1 MPGVRGGFCPQS
13 GAAQSGAA
21 QLWGDGSLPPLYPT
35 ASSWQHQPLSAPVTF
50 MYVPQLE
57 DTPAEAVKYGQRK
70 LKSENATVF
79 HSAVFKTPETMALGR
94 WAALQVHTTQA
105 QSVRCSD
112 QHTNPT
118 AILLIPG
125 QN

>member
-1 MPGVRGGFCPQS
+1 VPGVRGGFCPQS
-13 GAAQSGAA
+13 GAAQ
-21 QLWGDGSLPPLYPT
+21 LWGDGSLPLPYPT
-35 ASSWQHQPLSAPVTF
+35 ASSSRQHRPLSAPVTF
-50 MYVPQLE
+50 TYIPQLE

-70 LKSENATVF
+70 LKSKNAAVF

-94 WAALQVHTTQA
+94 RAALKVHTTQA
-105 QSVRCSD
+105 ESVRCSD

-118 AILLIPG
+118 TILLISG

>member
-1 MPGVRGGFCPQS
+1 MPGVRGGFCP
-13 GAAQSGAA
+13 QSGAA